1 MSQSSPADAVP
12 PGALPT
18 QRAAGPALAPR
29 KRWVVWQLIV
39 LVAIPAVLGLALTG
53 IRVTNAVRSA
63 EAYRLAGRLA
73 VLGQQVNGLA
83 QAMEDERSGTAAFI
97 SGGRPAAAVQALHRQ
112 YEITDGRAAGVRRLI
127 LQPGREYPAQVR
139 ARAASVLAS
148 IAKLPSLRRRAA
160 QGPVSALAVI
170 DGYSA
175 ATSGLFPVS
184 DGIADASGNSTLI
197 GSVRALGSLSR
208 MTDQAAQ
215 QQAMLRV
222 ALAEGR
228 FGPGALTALLTAQ
241 ARQASDL
248 VSFRNSASPEESWAL
263 TKTLAGPLARQ
274 AQAVEQHATAAG
286 TGTLALGTQASQR
299 WWAGMSYTVGWMHH
313 AEQQLTGWIT
323 SYAQAMQRRAMRTAM
338 ITGGAALAVLALVVL
353 VTTIVARSMVRRL
366 RRLEAAALDAAGA
379 RAPAEVPTPGSAI
392 SASFLHRSHSLLE
405 RLLRLIDSAELS
417 EPDPERLASLFE
429 MDHLATRVWRNA
441 DSALALTGQQA
452 QRRSAGP
459 LSLLDVLRAAVSEI
473 EQYDRVI
480 LNVQPGV
487 LVSGSAATD
496 TAHLLAELLENATRF
511 SPGTALVIVSGQTA
525 RGGGSFIKISDSG
538 TGMPEEQLRKLNWQ
552 LAHAPLAGE
561 AGGAGLPAD
570 ADAAAGRA
578 VGLFAVAHL
587 AARHGITVTLRTPP
601 DGGTTAEVFLPAALV
616 SLDAKPAGWSRPN
629 GEALPAGSGEEAGVA
644 ELPFSALRFASG
656 PEPPLEPS
664 LEPEPELEL
673 HTREGLSLMLT
684 APAPSPSPEACFDV
698 TVPDAVCA
706 DPDGVLPIFESV
718 ESGRFLA
725 GAHGVAV
732 DEKPR
737 LAESAEITRSK
748 LASFQRGSR
757 RARAAAQMGRGA
769 QQPERDG

>member
-18 QRAAGPALAPR
+18 QRAAASALAPR

-63 EAYRLAGRLA
+63 DAYRLAGRLA

-97 SGGRPAAAVQALHRQ
+97 SGGRPAAGLQALHRQ
-112 YEITDGRAAGVRRLI
+112 YEITDGRATGVRRLI
-127 LQPGREYPAQVR
+127 LQLGREYPAQVR
-139 ARAASVLAS
+139 ARAAPVLAS
-148 IAKLPSLRRRAA
+148 IAKLPGLRRRAA
-160 QGPVSALAVI
+160 QSQVSALAAI
-170 DGYSA
+170 DDYSA

-184 DGIADASGNSTLI
+184 DGIADASGNSALI

-274 AQAVEQHATAAG
+274 AQVVEQHATAAG

-299 WWAGMSYTVGWMHH
+299 WWAGMSYTVGWMRQ
-313 AEQQLTGWIT
+313 ADQQLTGWIT

-338 ITGGAALAVLALVVL
+338 ITGGAALAALALIVL

-379 RAPAEVPTPGSAI
+379 RAAAEVPAPGSAI

-405 RLLRLIDSAELS
+405 RLLRLIDDAELS

-452 QRRSAGP
+452 QRRSVGP

-480 LNVQPGV
+480 LNVQQGV

-525 RGGGSFIKISDSG
+525 RGGGSFITISDSG

-561 AGGAGLPAD
+561 ADGAGLPAD
-570 ADAAAGRA
+570 EAAGRA

-616 SLDAKPAGWSRPN
+616 SLGAKPAGWPRPN
-629 GEALPAGSGEEAGVA
+629 GEALPAGAGEEAGVA

-664 LEPEPELEL
+664 LEPELEL
-673 HTREGLSLMLT
+673 HTREGLPLILT
-684 APAPSPSPEACFDV
+684 APAPSPSPEARFDV

-725 GAHGVAV
+725 RAHGGAV
-732 DEKPR
+732 DEEPR
-737 LAESAEITRSK
+737 LAAAAESAEITRSR

-757 RARAAAQMGRGA
+757 RARAAAQMSRSA